1 MKMTF
6 LNPVDHSLHRLL
18 VPPHDRTSGTSRAIS
33 LHVFVLKRGLGDNKA
48 ADQKLSG
55 MREDENMREK
65 Q

>member
-6 LNPVDHSLHRLL
+6 LNPVDQSLHRLL
-18 VPPHDRTSGTSRAIS
+18 VPPHDRTSGTSGAIS

-55 MREDENMREK
+55 MR
-65 Q
+65 